1 MSKTKKL
8 VLAALTAAF
17 MCILSPISIPLG
29 GGVGIGL
36 GIFVVVLT
44 SYLLEVPM
52 CVVSCG
58 MYLLIGL
65 LGLPVF
71 AGFNGGVGAFVGPT
85 GGFLIGYIFVSLLAG
100 VFAKIGKGKI
110 LIFILGTVL
119 GLLICYSLG
128 TLWYMYIMKV
138 KLVPAI
144 FVCVVPYVIF
154 DLVKIAIAC
163 VVGPILKKN
172 IKRA

>member
-8 VLAALTAAF
+8 VLVALTAAI
-17 MCILSPISIPLG
+17 MCILSPVSIPLG

-36 GIFVVVLT
+36 GIFVVILT
-44 SYLLEVPM
+44 AYLLEAPM
-52 CVVSCG
+52 CIVSCG
-58 MYLLIGL
+58 IYLLIGF

-85 GGFLIGYIFVSLLAG
+85 GGFLVGYIFVAILSG
-100 VFAKIGKGKI
+100 IFAKIGKGKI
-110 LIFILGTVL
+110 FAFILGTVL
-119 GLLICYSLG
+119 GLLICYLLG
-128 TLWYMYIMKV
+128 TLWYMYVMKV

-154 DLVKIAIAC
+154 DLIKIAIAC
-163 VVGPILKKN
+163 IVGPILKKN
-172 IKRA
+172 ISRA

>member
-8 VLAALTAAF
+8 VLIALTAAF
-17 MCILSPISIPLG
+17 MCVLSPISIPLG
-29 GGVGIGL
+29 GGVGISL

-44 SYLLEVPM
+44 SYLLEAPM
-52 CVVSCG
+52 GVVSCG
-58 MYLLIGL
+58 IYLLIGL

-85 GGFLIGYIFVSLLAG
+85 GGFLVGYIFVALLAG

-110 LIFILGTVL
+110 FVFIFGAAI
-119 GLLICYSLG
+119 GLLICYMLG
-128 TLWYMYIMKV
+128 VLWYMYVMKV

-144 FVCVVPYVIF
+144 FVCVVPYVLF
-154 DLVKIAIAC
+154 DLVKITIAC
-163 VVGPILKKN
+163 IIGPLLKKN
-172 IKRA
+172 IIKA